1 MNASEI
7 AVAGTAAPA
16 PLLGA
21 PALLLSTSAP
31 QPDAPAPL
39 LEAHGLTL
47 KRGTRTLVAQLDWQ
61 ARGGELWCLLG
72 PNGVGKTTLLHALAG
87 VLPAHGVHLNGR
99 ALGQWDMQQLARE
112 RGFMP
117 QQIHD
122 AFSASALDT
131 VLLGR
136 HPHLGRWAWEGD
148 DDMAIARQALDD
160 CGMAHFAQRDVVT
173 LSGGERQRVG
183 LAMLLAQQPR
193 VLLLDEPASHQD
205 LQHQVAIFK
214 LLRALADEG
223 RALVAAV
230 HDINLAARFATHA
243 LLLDGAGG
251 SEAGTVDQMLTPER
265 LTRIFH
271 HPVRRIDDQG
281 RAWFIAE

>member
-1 MNASEI
+1 MTVSELSASGLRQP
-7 AVAGTAAPA
+7 V
-16 PLLGA
+16 
-21 PALLLSTSAP
+21 P
-31 QPDAPAPL
+31 QPAPL
-39 LEAHGLTL
+39 LEAHKLTL
-47 KRGTRTLVAQLDWQ
+47 ARGTRTLLARLDWQ
-61 ARGGELWCLLG
+61 ACGGQFWCLLG

-87 VLPAHGVHLNGR
+87 VLPVAGVAAGVPAGVRLGGR
-99 ALGQWDMQQLARE
+99 ALADWDMQALARE

-136 HPHLGRWAWEGD
+136 HPHLGRWAWESD
-148 DDMAIARQALDD
+148 DDLAIARQALND

-173 LSGGERQRVG
+173 LSGGERQRVA

-193 VLLLDEPASHQD
+193 VMLLDEPASHQD
-205 LQHQVAIFK
+205 LQHQVAIFT
-214 LLRALADEG
+214 LLRALAAGG
-223 RALVAAV
+223 RVLVAAV

-251 SEAGTVDQMLTPER
+251 AEAGTIEEMLTPER

-271 HPVRRIDDQG
+271 HPVRRLDDQG
-281 RAWFIAE
+281 RAWFVAG